1 MQNRLLF
8 NKIMICLAFLKE
20 KVINIL
26 QFRKKYL
33 FLQSQTQNK
42 NNNENTLSNEKDIP
56 TFC

>member
-1 MQNRLLF
+1 M
-8 NKIMICLAFLKE
+8 KE

-26 QFRKKYL
+26 QLRKKYL